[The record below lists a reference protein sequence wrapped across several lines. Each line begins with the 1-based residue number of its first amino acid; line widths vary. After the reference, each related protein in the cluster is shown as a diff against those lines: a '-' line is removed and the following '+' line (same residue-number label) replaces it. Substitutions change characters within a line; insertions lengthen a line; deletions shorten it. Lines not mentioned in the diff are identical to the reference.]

1 MLYIR
6 GVETAGGLRI
16 GELSRRS
23 GVSPELLR
31 AWERRYGLLRP
42 TRSAGGLR
50 LYSPDDLVRVQAMQ
64 RYLADGFAAAEAAAL
79 VGRTAR
85 HSEEES
91 ILPAAKDELAAA
103 LASFDDGEAH
113 AVFDALLARLSVDAL
128 LRDVVVP
135 YLHELGERWE
145 RGDVSIA
152 QEHFAST
159 LLRGR
164 LLGLA
169 RGWGR
174 GIGPVAVLACAP
186 GELHDL
192 GLLAFGLALRARG
205 WRIVYLGA
213 DTPVTSIADAARSC
227 SPAAVVVSAVD
238 PRVFQ
243 RHAKELQHLALDSRL
258 CLGGAGAAKARVDAD
273 LLQLTGDPVDEAE
286 QLTRLAQRKPQRST
300 TGRAGAAHQRT
311 TRR

>member
-1 MLYIR
+1 M
-6 GVETAGGLRI
+6 ETAGALRI

-31 AWERRYGLLRP
+31 AWERRYGLLQP

-50 LYSPDDLVRVQAMQ
+50 LYSPDDLARVHAMQ
-64 RYLADGFAAAEAAAL
+64 QHLADGFAAAEAAAL
-79 VGRTAR
+79 ATRTPR
-85 HSEEES
+85 QSDEE
-91 ILPAAKDELAAA
+91 IAIPAAKDELAAA
-103 LASFDDGEAH
+103 LASFDDGHAH
-113 AVFDALLARLSVDAL
+113 AVFDALLARLSIDAL
-128 LRDVVVP
+128 LRDVIVP

-145 RGDVSIA
+145 RGEVSIA

-186 GELHDL
+186 GEQHDL

-205 WRIVYLGA
+205 WRIVYLGT
-213 DTPVTSIADAARSC
+213 DTPIASVADAARSC
-227 SPAAVVVSAVD
+227 SPAVVVVSAVD
-238 PRVFQ
+238 PRAFR
-243 RHAKELQHLALDSRL
+243 RHAEELRQLALDTRL
-258 CLGGAGAAKARVDAD
+258 CLGGAGAAKARLEID
-273 LLQLTGDPVDEAE
+273 LLQLTGDPVSEAE
-286 QLTRLAQRKPQRST
+286 QLTQSRRK
-300 TGRAGAAHQRT
+300 

>member
-1 MLYIR
+1 M
-6 GVETAGGLRI
+6 ETGEVRI

-31 AWERRYGLLRP
+31 AWERRYGLLQP

-50 LYSPDDLVRVQAMQ
+50 LYSPDDLARVQAMQ
-64 RYLADGFAAAEAAAL
+64 QHLAEGFAAAEAAAL
-79 VGRTAR
+79 ASQTTR
-85 HSEEES
+85 HGDEE
-91 ILPAAKDELAAA
+91 IAFPAAKDELAAA
-103 LASFDDGEAH
+103 LASFDDGDAH
-113 AVFDALLARLSVDAL
+113 AVFDALLARLSLDTL
-128 LRDVVVP
+128 LRDVIVP

-186 GELHDL
+186 GEQHDL

-213 DTPVTSIADAARSC
+213 DTPITSVADAARSC
-227 SPAAVVVSAVD
+227 NPAAVVVSAVD
-238 PRVFQ
+238 PRVFR
-243 RHAKELQHLALDSRL
+243 RHSEGLQQLARDTRL
-258 CLGGAGAAKARVDAD
+258 SLGGAGAAKARLDAG

-286 QLTRLAQRKPQRST
+286 RLTQLARSEPHRSPAGRTRLAKK
-300 TGRAGAAHQRT
+300 
-311 TRR
+311 